1 MKLSI
6 FKRNFNGTVSEN
18 KFLRISLAGSIFV
31 NFILA
36 IFVGSKDT
44 VVSVTPP
51 TLVESAWVS
60 ASQAS
65 EEYTESWALYV
76 ANTVGNVTPGNS
88 AMIRKT
94 IEPLLDPSIYQ
105 DVVNKIESQVHEIRR
120 DRVRISFEAKEILRE
135 KNNPNKFFVVG
146 RSLME
151 GPNGKPERGNTTYE
165 VDLVI
170 RNYKPIITYLTTY
183 EGKPRTEDVIR
194 REEKTQNARKRMEKA
209 NHES

>member
-36 IFVGSKDT
+36 IFVGSKNT
-44 VVSVTPP
+44 VVSMTPP

-94 IEPLLDPSIYQ
+94 IEPLLDPNIYQ

-120 DRVRISFEAKEILRE
+120 DRVRISFR
-135 KNNPNKFFVVG
+135 
-146 RSLME
+146 
-151 GPNGKPERGNTTYE
+151 GK
-165 VDLVI
+165 
-170 RNYKPIITYLTTY
+170 RNFS
-183 EGKPRTEDVIR
+183 
-194 REEKTQNARKRMEKA
+194 REEQP
-209 NHES
+209 

>member
-18 KFLRISLAGSIFV
+18 KFLRVSLAGSIVV

-36 IFVGSKDT
+36 IFVGSKST

-65 EEYTESWALYV
+65 EEYTESWALYI
-76 ANTVGNVTPGNS
+76 ANTVGNVTPGSS

-94 IEPLLDPSIYQ
+94 IEPLLDPGIYQ

-151 GPNGKPERGNTTYE
+151 GPNGKPERSNTTYE

-183 EGKPRTEDVIR
+183 EGKPRTEDVLR
-194 REEKTQNARKRMEKA
+194 REEKTENARKRMEKA
-209 NHES
+209 NNEN

>member
-18 KFLRISLAGSIFV
+18 KFLRVSLAGSIVV

-36 IFVGSKDT
+36 IFVGSKST

-65 EEYTESWALYV
+65 EEYTESWALYI

-94 IEPLLDPSIYQ
+94 IEPLLDPGIYQ

-151 GPNGKPERGNTTYE
+151 GPNGKPERSNTTYE

-183 EGKPRTEDVIR
+183 EGKPRTEDVLR
-194 REEKTQNARKRMEKA
+194 REEKTENARKRMEKA
-209 NHES
+209 NNEN